1 MRAASSSLLLLLSL
15 LQAAVSLP
23 SAGISTE
30 LRLSQLETELQS
42 TRSTLLEILK
52 SVSILS
58 KQYVHTDEGVR
69 LQTTEDIDMKIEQL
83 QMKIDEN
90 KENVTGVVMAAVEAL
105 QKKFDA
111 LKEDL
116 SFKLEKKVKR
126 AYGSKFVT
134 EESFEEVSRKV
145 QQLQDLPKNLMQSVN
160 EIKLDLPK
168 TAIMKKEFSSFQLRV
183 ARDLAK
189 VKVKLASYKQ
199 RKYFLFLSH
208 KYYFSSAR
216 ASGWCSSGAGST
228 ATQLTTSRGRW
239 RSTSAG
245 SGTRARSSGSAW
257 TSSPPSPGTG
267 AESLSSNWTLSRY

>member
-1 MRAASSSLLLLLSL
+1 MRVASSSLLLLLSS
-15 LQAAVSLP
+15 LQATVSLP
-23 SAGISTE
+23 SEMISTE
-30 LRLSQLETELQS
+30 LRLSQLETELES

-69 LQTTEDIDMKIEQL
+69 LKTTEDIDMKIEQL

-134 EESFEEVSRKV
+134 EESFEEVSKKV

-189 VKVKLASYKQ
+189 VKVKLSTHKQ
-199 RKYFLFLSH
+199 KKYFLFLSN
-208 KYYFSSAR
+208 KYYYFSSAR

-239 RSTSAG
+239 RSTSAA

-267 AESLSSNWTLSRY
+267 AQSSWSSSRPSR

>member
-1 MRAASSSLLLLLSL
+1 MRTTSLLLLLSSLHSGVL
-15 LQAAVSLP
+15 LHSET
-23 SAGISTE
+23 ISTE
-30 LRLSQLETELQS
+30 LRLSQLESDLDS
-42 TRSTLLEILK
+42 TRSTIMEILR
-52 SVSILS
+52 SVSKLS
-58 KQYVHTDEGVR
+58 KQHEMITTRAVSDE
-69 LQTTEDIDMKIEQL
+69 IDMKIAQL

-134 EESFEEVSRKV
+134 EESFEEVSKKV

-189 VKVKLASYKQ
+189 VKVKVASYKQ
-199 RKYFLFLSH
+199 KKYFLFLSN
-208 KYYFSSAR
+208 KYYYFSSAR

-239 RSTSAG
+239 RSTSAA
-245 SGTRARSSGSAW
+245 SGTRARSSGSVW

-267 AESLSSNWTLSRY
+267 APSSWSSSRPSR

>member
-1 MRAASSSLLLLLSL
+1 MRVASSSLLLLLSS

-23 SAGISTE
+23 SQVISTE
-30 LRLSQLETELQS
+30 LRLSQLETELQA

-69 LQTTEDIDMKIEQL
+69 LKTTEDIDMKIEQL

-90 KENVTGVVMAAVEAL
+90 KENVTSVVMAAVEAL

-134 EESFEEVSRKV
+134 EESFEEVSKKV

-189 VKVKLASYKQ
+189 VKVKSSTYKQ
-199 RKYFLFLSH
+199 RKYFLFHINNTSVRRGRVGCVPA
-208 KYYFSSAR
+208 AR
-216 ASGWCSSGAGST
+216 A
-228 ATQLTTSRGRW
+228 
-239 RSTSAG
+239 
-245 SGTRARSSGSAW
+245 ARQ
-257 TSSPPSPGTG
+257 PS
-267 AESLSSNWTLSRY
+267 

>member
-1 MRAASSSLLLLLSL
+1 MRAASSSLLLLLSS
-15 LQAAVSLP
+15 LQAAVCLP
-23 SAGISTE
+23 SEGISTE

-69 LQTTEDIDMKIEQL
+69 LQTTEDIDLKIEQL

-189 VKVKLASYKQ
+189 VKVKLSTYKQ
-199 RKYFLFLSH
+199 TKYFLFLSY

-239 RSTSAG
+239 RSTSAA

-267 AESLSSNWTLSRY
+267 AQSSWSSSRPSR